1 MIETSEPTARTMA
14 EPHDIAMQIEVELA
28 LLMNIEQAFRIALDW
43 KTHGGGNI
51 RKLSTLRFVAR
62 TFERHLARLRV
73 LSEHGGYMH
82 LVADMK
88 PHLAGAVQVLK
99 RLRDDLQDHLEQLIV
114 RLEHVSP
121 AETAPFQALCQ
132 DLAHYLEELTDHG
145 QKEMELLQEC
155 FAQEEGGSG

>member
-14 EPHDIAMQIEVELA
+14 EPHEIAKQIEVELA
-28 LLMNIEQAFRIALDW
+28 LLMNIEQALRIALDW

-82 LVADMK
+82 LVTDMK
-88 PHLAGAVQVLK
+88 PHLAGAVLALQK
-99 RLRDDLQDHLEQLIV
+99 LRDDLQDHLERMIL
-114 RLEHVSP
+114 RLEHISP
-121 AETAPFQALCQ
+121 NETAAFEGLC
-132 DLAHYLEELTDHG
+132 AEFERYLEDLGAHG
-145 QKEMELLQEC
+145 QKEMELLQQC
-155 FAQEEGGSG
+155 FAQDEGGSG